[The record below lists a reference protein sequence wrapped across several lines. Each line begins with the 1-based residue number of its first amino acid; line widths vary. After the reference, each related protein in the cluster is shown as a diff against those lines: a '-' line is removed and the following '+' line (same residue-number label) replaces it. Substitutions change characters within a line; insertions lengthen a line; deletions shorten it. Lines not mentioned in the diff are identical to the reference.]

1 MSISIMMPNI
11 GAGTNQGKIIQW
23 LKAPGDNIKV
33 GEIIAEIETDKAV
46 VELEALDAGTLE
58 TILVTAGGEDV
69 AVGSVIATLLGTA
82 ENRSAPQ
89 PHSLS
94 VVPVKAAPT
103 ADQPILKGDSV
114 GQVRSSTQ
122 NLPPHRPTESLASVT
137 LHRFFA
143 SPSARRIARELG
155 VDISTVTG
163 SGPNGR
169 IVRADIERSTRGGIA
184 PAATGPFEAKA
195 PEVGVSKPAS
205 RTKPHTAMR
214 KAIARRLVE
223 SKQSIPHFYL
233 KTTCDVSALTEARHT
248 LNARLAGA
256 GKGEKISVNDLIVLG
271 VSRALSNV
279 PEMNVRWSDDGIE
292 QLDAVDISV
301 AVSVDAGLITPIV
314 QSANLKGLREISSE
328 IRSLAE
334 AAKKGRLQPAQFTG
348 GSFTISNLGMYGI
361 DEFAGIINPPQCAIL
376 AVGRVMDQIALSGT
390 TVQSRPSMTITLS
403 ADHRVIDGALGA
415 RFLQELKQLIESP
428 ITMLL

>member
-33 GEIIAEIETDKAV
+33 GEIIAEIETDKAI
-46 VELEALDAGTLE
+46 VELEALDGGTLE
-58 TILVTAGGEDV
+58 TILVAAGGDDV
-69 AVGSVIATLLGTA
+69 VVGSVIATLLGTA
-82 ENRSAPQ
+82 ENRGAKQ
-89 PHSLS
+89 PHTSS
-94 VVPVKAAPT
+94 VVSVKAAPP
-103 ADQPILKGDSV
+103 ADQTILKVDSG

-122 NLPPHRPTESLASVT
+122 NLPAHRPTESLASVT
-137 LHRFFA
+137 PHRFFA
-143 SPSARRIARELG
+143 SPSARRTARELR

-169 IVRADIERSTRGGIA
+169 IVRVDIERSAQGGVA
-184 PAATGPFEAKA
+184 PAGKA
-195 PEVGVSKPAS
+195 LEGGVSKQAS
-205 RTKPHTAMR
+205 LTKPHTAMR
-214 KAIARRLVE
+214 RAIARRLVE

-233 KTTCDVSALTEARHT
+233 KATCDVTALTEARQT
-248 LNARLAGA
+248 LNARLAAA
-256 GKGEKISVNDLIVLG
+256 GNGEKISLNDLIVLG

-279 PEMNVRWSDDGIE
+279 PEMNVRWNADWIE
-292 QLDAVDISV
+292 QLDTVDISV

-314 QSANLKGLREISSE
+314 QNANLKGLREISSE

-334 AAKKGRLQPAQFTG
+334 TAKKGKLQPAQYTG

-361 DEFAGIINPPQCAIL
+361 DEFVGIINPPQCAIL
-376 AVGRVMDQIALSGT
+376 AVGRVKDQVTLSGT
-390 TVQSRPSMTITLS
+390 SVQSRPSMTMTLS
-403 ADHRVIDGALGA
+403 ADHRLIDGALGA

-428 ITMLL
+428 TTMLL